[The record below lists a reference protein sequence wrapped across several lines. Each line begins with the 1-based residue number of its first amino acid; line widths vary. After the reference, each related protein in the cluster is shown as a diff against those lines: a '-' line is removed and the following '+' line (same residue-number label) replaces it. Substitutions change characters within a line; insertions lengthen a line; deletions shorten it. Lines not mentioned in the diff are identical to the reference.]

1 MALGLLKSDI
11 KSIDTSSLVDKVEDS
26 LVELLRERK
35 LAVGDVIPKEVEL
48 AEALGPSHPGSG
60 NFKRNIR
67 NPAST

>member
-48 AEALGPSHPGSG
+48 AEALGVQDRDPGSADKTENDG
-60 NFKRNIR
+60 
-67 NPAST
+67 TD